1 MATYPNEVAGARG
14 ASPMAWTYFK
24 RYRME
29 IDLVEKPPEPV
40 FPPNYRFLP
49 WRDELLMHHAR
60 VKFQSF
66 RHEIDANVF
75 ACFTH
80 EDGCRR
86 LMEAIRRKPGFL
98 PEATWLAAFQDD
110 SPPGRL
116 EYCGT
121 IQGILDLDTR
131 VGAIQNV
138 GVTPGHRN
146 RGIGSALLMLALN
159 GFHEAGA
166 IRAFLEVTA
175 ENEGAI
181 QLYERLGFAIVRT
194 VYKVADVPAGR

>member
-1 MATYPNEVAGARG
+1 
-14 ASPMAWTYFK
+14 MAWTYFK

-29 IDLVEKPPEPV
+29 IDLVEKPPKPV
-40 FPPNYRFLP
+40 LPPSYLFLP
-49 WRDELLMHHAR
+49 WRDELLEHHAQ

-66 RHEIDANVF
+66 RNEIDANVF

-86 LMEAIRRKPGFL
+86 LMQAIRRKPGFL
-98 PEATWLAAFQDD
+98 PQATWLAAFQEK
-110 SPPGRL
+110 SPSPRL

-121 IQGILDLDTR
+121 IQGILDQETR
-131 VGAIQNV
+131 LGAIQNV
-138 GVTPGHRN
+138 GVTPGHRG
-146 RGIGSALLMLALN
+146 RGVGSALLLLALA
-159 GFHEAGA
+159 GFHRAGA
-166 IRAFLEVTA
+166 VRAFLEVTA

-181 QLYERLGFAIVRT
+181 QLYERLGFTVVRT